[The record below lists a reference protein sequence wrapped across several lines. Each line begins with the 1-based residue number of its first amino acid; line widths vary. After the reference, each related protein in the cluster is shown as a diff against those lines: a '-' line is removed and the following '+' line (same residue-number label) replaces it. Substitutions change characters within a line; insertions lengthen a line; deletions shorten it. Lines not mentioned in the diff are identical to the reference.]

1 MSRPNLIVNFTFNS
15 PTVRIVG
22 PIKESTIEKL
32 NSCFPRVTSTAQG
45 TKTAP
50 PKFIHESSPPHWYIR
65 LNGMFCDQLGQ
76 SMLCLC
82 LLDALEEE
90 GGWVLKDT
98 NAITMEDTDA
108 IQQNHNEVLKFF
120 FVKRM

>member
-1 MSRPNLIVNFTFNS
+1 MTRPNLIVNFMFN
-15 PTVRIVG
+15 PPQVKIIG
-22 PIKESTIEKL
+22 PIKETTVEKL
-32 NSCFPRVTSTAQG
+32 NSLFPRMTSTAQG

-50 PKFIHESSPPHWYIR
+50 PKFIHESSPPHWCVR
-65 LNGMFCDQLGQ
+65 LIGQFCDQLGQ
-76 SMLCLC
+76 SMLCLS

-108 IQQNHNEVLKFF
+108 IQQTTYEVLKFF
-120 FVKRM
+120 FVKKI

>member
-1 MSRPNLIVNFTFNS
+1 MARPNLIVNFQFN
-15 PTVRIVG
+15 PPQVKIIG
-22 PIKESTIEKL
+22 PIKETTVEKL
-32 NSCFPRVTSTAQG
+32 NTLFPRMTSTAQG

-50 PKFIHESSPPHWYIR
+50 PKFIHEGYPPHWHVKLTGQY
-65 LNGMFCDQLGQ
+65 CDQLGQ
-76 SMLCLC
+76 SMLCLS

-108 IQQNHNEVLKFF
+108 IQQTTHEVLKFF
-120 FVKRM
+120 FVKKI

>member
-1 MSRPNLIVNFTFNS
+1 MSRPNLIVNFLFNP
-15 PTVRIVG
+15 PTIRIVG
-22 PIKESTIEKL
+22 PIKETTVEKL
-32 NSCFPRVTSTAQG
+32 NQTFPRTTSTAQG

-50 PKFIHESSPPHWYIR
+50 PKFVHEATPPHWFVKLTGQY
-65 LNGMFCDQLGQ
+65 CDQLGQ
-76 SMLCLC
+76 SMLCLA

-108 IQQNHNEVLKFF
+108 IQQSTYECLK
-120 FVKRM
+120 